1 MRPPDTSPGAGRSE
15 TAEAPR
21 LTRAQVRLYAAGY
34 AILAAGSACSYWAH
48 RVAVSDELGNAL
60 MAQAH
65 DTKGYQGQMEYLGGK
80 ANVLG
85 NDITSWFVGLWH
97 GRTLAY
103 TLAVLT
109 LASALVCFYIAF
121 ALPDLPPFGDETPA
135 EGDGTTGKGP
145 TGT

>member
-1 MRPPDTSPGAGRSE
+1 MSVDP
-15 TAEAPR
+15 EALSKSGPQR

-34 AILAAGSACSYWAH
+34 AVLAAGSACSYWAY
-48 RVAVSDELGNAL
+48 RVAVSDELGDAL
-60 MAQAH
+60 MAQAR

-97 GRTLAY
+97 GRNLAY

-109 LASALVCFYIAF
+109 LAAALICFYVAF
-121 ALPDLPPFGDETPA
+121 ALPDLPTFDDETPA
-135 EGDGTTGKGP
+135 GADSGKGKAPP
-145 TGT
+145 TG